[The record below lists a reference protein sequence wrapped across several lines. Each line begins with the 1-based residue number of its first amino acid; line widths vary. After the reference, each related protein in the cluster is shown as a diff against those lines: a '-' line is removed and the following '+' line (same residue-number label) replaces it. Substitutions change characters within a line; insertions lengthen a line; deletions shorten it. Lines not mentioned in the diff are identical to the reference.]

1 MKQQS
6 LSFARILLARF
17 ASGTRLAV
25 LLAATALA
33 TAPPAVAQEIPWRR
47 VSFDLQ
53 AVNEPLNVFLTR
65 LLTLQGI
72 SITTSGGVAT
82 GRVNGRFKGQTEAVF
97 RELAET
103 YGLTWYYDGTTLH
116 VYSLAELETRL
127 MQVEPVDIARIDRTL
142 KQMRLADGRYPLRL
156 SPDEGT
162 VLVSGP
168 PKYVE
173 LVAGVVARVA
183 GAPSLAKNVID
194 VRVFRLRYA
203 RAADTTVAISGVDT
217 TIPGIASIL
226 NDIVGSLKPTPQA
239 GARTTP
245 RSLPGLRGKGQAAIG
260 RNAQTTGQGNT
271 AAAANAVNAVTA
283 AAAAGMATRSDIDSP
298 MTNAGLS
305 SAMAGTAAGMMLD
318 ARQGAPEAEPAPQR
332 EAAVRADPRL
342 NAVIVRD
349 TADRMP
355 MYARLIESLD
365 VDVPLME
372 IEATVIDV
380 ADDKSEALGIDW
392 RAHSSRADISS
403 SPNGLAGTGTGT
415 APGGRGIANDLLFT
429 DNPLSAGKGLVGTL
443 IFGSARQFFLARLN
457 ALTERGDA
465 KLISRPRVLTLDN
478 MEAVLQ
484 STREFY
490 VRVAGRDQVDLF
502 NVSLGLTMRVT
513 PTLVED
519 AQGRRFKLQVRIEDG
534 NTNSGQQVDQIP
546 VVNRNAIA
554 TQAVVG
560 DGQSLLIG
568 GYVIEERRDGRSGVP
583 ILSDVPGLHWLFG
596 QRSGSTSRVERL
608 FMITP
613 RLVSLSSLTSAAAAT
628 ATATASVPMSVAST
642 VPAGA
647 AAGAGA
653 GASGPVAP

>member
-1 MKQQS
+1 MKPQIV
-6 LSFARILLARF
+6 RLARF
-17 ASGTRLAV
+17 MLARVAGAGSAARQALV
-25 LLAATALA
+25 LGLVALAAI
-33 TAPPAVAQEIPWRR
+33 APASAQDVPWRR
-47 VSFDLQ
+47 VSFDLM

-65 LLTLQGI
+65 LLTLHGI
-72 SITTSGGVAT
+72 SITTSPAVAT
-82 GRVNGRFKGQTEAVF
+82 GRVNGRFKGQADAVF

-103 YGLTWYYDGTTLH
+103 YGLTGYYDGTTLH

-127 MQVEPVDIARIDRTL
+127 MQVEPVDIARIERTL
-142 KQMRLADGRYPLRL
+142 KQMRLADGRFPLRL
-156 SPDEGT
+156 SPDEGQ

-183 GAPSLAKNVID
+183 GAPSQARNAVD
-194 VRVFRLRYA
+194 VRVFRLRHA
-203 RAADTTVAISGVDT
+203 RAADTTVAIGGVDT
-217 TIPGIASIL
+217 LIPGIANIL
-226 NDIVGSLKPTPQA
+226 NDIAGTLKPSTSG
-239 GARTTP
+239 GARSTP
-245 RSLPGLRGKGQAAIG
+245 RAVAGLRGKGQAAIG
-260 RNAQTTGQGNT
+260 RNASAGGPGGPQALT
-271 AAAANAVNAVTA
+271 AAAANALTASNAMN
-283 AAAAGMATRSDIDSP
+283 AAAAGFGARGDADVMP
-298 MTNAGLS
+298 PNAGLA
-305 SAMAGTAAGMMLD
+305 SAMAGTASSMALQARTGTGTGM
-318 ARQGAPEAEPAPQR
+318 AEPEPVPQN

-349 TADRMP
+349 TIDRMP
-355 MYARLIESLD
+355 MYARLIEALD

-380 ADDKSEALGIDW
+380 ADEKSEALGIDW
-392 RAHSSRADISS
+392 RTHGSRLDITS
-403 SPNGLAGTGTGT
+403 SPNGLAGNGSG
-415 APGGRGIANDLLFT
+415 PRNGSNDLLFT
-429 DNPLSAGKGLVGTL
+429 DNPLSSGKGLVGTL

-457 ALTERGDA
+457 AMTETGDA

-478 MEAVLQ
+478 MEAVVQ

-490 VRVAGRDQVDLF
+490 VRVAGRDQVDLY

-568 GYVIEERRDGRSGVP
+568 GYVIEEQRDASSGVP
-583 ILSDVPGLHWLFG
+583 LLSQVPGLRWLFG
-596 QRSGSTSRVERL
+596 QRNSSTRRVERL
-608 FMITP
+608 FLITP
-613 RLVSLSSLTSAAAAT
+613 RLVSLSSLTSAAAA
-628 ATATASVPMSVAST
+628 AQPAPAAPAASPAPAS
-642 VPAGA
+642 P
-647 AAGAGA
+647 
-653 GASGPVAP
+653 

>member
-17 ASGTRLAV
+17 ASGARLAV

-65 LLTLQGI
+65 LLTLHGI
-72 SITTSGGVAT
+72 SVTTSGGVAT
-82 GRVNGRFKGQTEAVF
+82 GRVNGRFKGQAEAVF

-183 GAPSLAKNVID
+183 GAPSLAKNVVD

-217 TIPGIASIL
+217 MIPGIASIL
-226 NDIVGSLKPTPQA
+226 NDIVGSLKPTPHG

-245 RSLPGLRGKGQAAIG
+245 RSVPGLRGKGQAAIG
-260 RNAQTTGQGNT
+260 RNAQTTGPGNT
-271 AAAANAVNAVTA
+271 AAAANAVTA

-298 MTNAGLS
+298 MANAGLS

-318 ARQGAPEAEPAPQR
+318 ARQSSPEPEPAPQR

-380 ADDKSEALGIDW
+380 ADDKSESLGIDW
-392 RAHSSRADISS
+392 RAHSRRADLSS
-403 SPNGLAGTGTGT
+403 SPNGFAGTGA

-583 ILSDVPGLHWLFG
+583 ILSDVPGLNWLFG

-613 RLVSLSSLTSAAAAT
+613 RLVSLSSLTSAATAT

-642 VPAGA
+642 VSAAA
-647 AAGAGA
+647 AAGAP
-653 GASGPVAP
+653 GPVAP

>member
-1 MKQQS
+1 M
-6 LSFARILLARF
+6 FARFMFARCFSALRVGVVCVLSTF
-17 ASGTRLAV
+17 AIGTS
-25 LLAATALA
+25 ALA
-33 TAPPAVAQEIPWRR
+33 QEVPWRR

-72 SITTSGGVAT
+72 SVTTSGGVAT
-82 GRVNGRFKGQTEAVF
+82 GRVNGRFKGQAEAVF

-127 MQVEPVDIARIDRTL
+127 MQVEPVDIPRIDRTL
-142 KQMRLADGRYPLRL
+142 KQMRLSDGRYPLRL

-183 GAPSLAKNVID
+183 SAPSLAKNVVD
-194 VRVFRLRYA
+194 VRVFRLKYA

-217 TIPGIASIL
+217 VIPGVAGIL
-226 NDIVGSLKPTPQA
+226 NEIVGSIRPTPQY
-239 GARTTP
+239 GSRTMP

-260 RNAQTTGQGNT
+260 RTALNGAQNNT
-271 AAAANAVNAVTA
+271 AAAANAVTA
-283 AAAAGMATRSDIDSP
+283 AAAAGMASRADSDSGISSG
-298 MTNAGLS
+298 GLS
-305 SAMAGTAAGMMLD
+305 SAMAGAAAGMMLEG
-318 ARQGAPEAEPAPQR
+318 RQGMPEPEAATAPQR

-392 RAHSSRADISS
+392 RAHTSRADITS
-403 SPNGLAGTGTGT
+403 SPNGFAGTG
-415 APGGRGIANDLLFT
+415 AAANSRSLANDLLFT

-568 GYVIEERRDGRSGVP
+568 GYVIEERRDARSGVP
-583 ILSDVPGLHWLFG
+583 ILSDVPGLGWLFG
-596 QRSGSTSRVERL
+596 QRSGSTSRSERL
-608 FMITP
+608 FLITP
-613 RLVSLSSLTSAAAAT
+613 RLVSLSSLTSAAAAV
-628 ATATASVPMSVAST
+628 ATAPMLPASRVPTAALASA
-642 VPAGA
+642 PQ
-647 AAGAGA
+647 
-653 GASGPVAP
+653 PVAP

>member
-6 LSFARILLARF
+6 LPFARVLLARL
-17 ASGTRLAV
+17 AAGARRAVWCVSVTLAV
-25 LLAATALA
+25 MSSALA
-33 TAPPAVAQEIPWRR
+33 QEVPWRR

-65 LLTLQGI
+65 LLTLNGM
-72 SITTSGGVAT
+72 SVTTSGAVAT
-82 GRVNGRFKGQTEAVF
+82 GRVNGRFKGQAEAVF
-97 RELAET
+97 RELADT

-116 VYSLAELETRL
+116 IYSLGELETRL
-127 MQVEPVDIARIDRTL
+127 MQVEPVDIPRIDRTL

-183 GAPSLAKNVID
+183 GAPSLSANVVD

-217 TIPGIASIL
+217 VIPGIANIL
-226 NDIVGSLKPTPQA
+226 NEIVGTLKAAPQM

-245 RSLPGLRGKGQAAIG
+245 RSVPGLRGKGQAAIG
-260 RNAQTTGQGNT
+260 RTAQSAGPGNT
-271 AAAANAVNAVTA
+271 VAAANAAIA
-283 AAAAGMATRSDIDSP
+283 AAAAGMSTRSDIDSP
-298 MTNAGLS
+298 MANAGLS
-305 SAMAGTAAGMMLD
+305 SAMAGTAAGMMLEP
-318 ARQGAPEAEPAPQR
+318 RQGAPEPEPAPQR

-349 TADRMP
+349 TIDRMP

-392 RAHSSRADISS
+392 RAHSGRTDIVS
-403 SPNGLAGTGTGT
+403 SPNGLAGTG
-415 APGGRGIANDLLFT
+415 ASVGGRNTANDLQFT
-429 DNPLSAGKGLVGTL
+429 DNPLSAGTGLVGTL

-490 VRVAGRDQVDLF
+490 VRVAGREQVDLF

-513 PTLVED
+513 PTLVDD
-519 AQGRRFKLQVRIEDG
+519 AQGRRFRLQVRIEDG

-568 GYVIEERRDGRSGVP
+568 GYVIEERRDGSSGVP
-583 ILSDVPGLHWLFG
+583 ILSDVPGLRWLFG

-613 RLVSLSSLTSAAAAT
+613 RLVSLSSLTSAAAPR
-628 ATATASVPMSVAST
+628 VT
-642 VPAGA
+642 VPVAPAPTVPVA
-647 AAGAGA
+647 APALV
-653 GASGPVAP
+653 GASGPAAP

>member
-1 MKQQS
+1 MSHQISPFVRVKP
-6 LSFARILLARF
+6 ARF
-17 ASGTRLAV
+17 LTGFRLWVLGFSMMLAV
-25 LLAATALA
+25 VSS
-33 TAPPAVAQEIPWRR
+33 AVAQEVPWRR

-72 SITTSGGVAT
+72 SVTTSSGVAT
-82 GRVNGRFKGQTEAVF
+82 GRVNGRFKGQAEAVF
-97 RELAET
+97 RELSET

-116 VYSLAELETRL
+116 IYSLAELETRL
-127 MQVEPVDIARIDRTL
+127 MQVEPVDIPRIDRTL
-142 KQMRLADGRYPLRL
+142 KQMRLSDGRYPLRL

-183 GAPSLAKNVID
+183 SAPSLAKNVVD
-194 VRVFRLRYA
+194 VRVFRLKYA

-217 TIPGIASIL
+217 VIPGVAGIL
-226 NDIVGSLKPTPQA
+226 NEIVGSIRPTPQY
-239 GARTTP
+239 GSRTTP
-245 RSLPGLRGKGQAAIG
+245 RSMPGLRGKGQAAIG
-260 RNAQTTGQGNT
+260 RTVLGGAQNNT
-271 AAAANAVNAVTA
+271 AAAANAVTA
-283 AAAAGMATRSDIDSP
+283 AAAAGMASRSDSDSSISSG
-298 MTNAGLS
+298 GLS
-305 SAMAGTAAGMMLD
+305 NAMAGAAAGMMLEG
-318 ARQGAPEAEPAPQR
+318 RQGAPESEPAPQR

-392 RAHSSRADISS
+392 RAHTSRADISS
-403 SPNGLAGTGTGT
+403 SPNGFAGTG
-415 APGGRGIANDLLFT
+415 AAANGRSLANDLLFS

-583 ILSDVPGLHWLFG
+583 ILSDVPGLGWLFG
-596 QRSGSTSRVERL
+596 QRSGSTSRSERL
-608 FMITP
+608 FLITP
-613 RLVSLSSLTSAAAAT
+613 RLVSVSSLTSAAAAV
-628 ATATASVPMSVAST
+628 ATAPMLPASRVPTAALASA
-642 VPAGA
+642 PQ
-647 AAGAGA
+647 
-653 GASGPVAP
+653 PVAP